1 MEDNMQIRNFQ
12 IGDIGP
18 ALQLAGREGWITGIR
33 EFFHILSVDPAG
45 SFILSGDNGLI
56 ACITTYSYPR
66 SAWIGNFIVA
76 PEYRKMGYGTL
87 LFERALNYLQNVPT
101 VFLTASPMAIGIYK
115 KYGFQEICLVNR
127 WQKDTPAIKGEISG
141 MKAGRHTLDHIIEFD
156 RQLWQDDRTSLLSR
170 FWSGRN
176 CFEHRSPYGYIIFGK
191 VGKYRVIG
199 PWEVAGKDIT
209 VAEKLLKGVFNMV
222 GKKET
227 LVLDV
232 PKANMV
238 ATTLLTHHGFN
249 IKGTTTL
256 MYKGILPDINFD
268 GILAMG
274 SLGSI
279 G

>member
-1 MEDNMQIRNFQ
+1 MADNIQIRNFQ

-33 EFFHILSVDPAG
+33 EFFHILSVDPEG
-45 SFILSGDNGLI
+45 SFILSEDNNMIG
-56 ACITTYSYPR
+56 CITTYSYPS

-76 PEYRKMGYGTL
+76 PEYRKMGHGTL
-87 LFERALNYLQNVPT
+87 LFQKALNYLQNKPT
-101 VFLTASPMAIGIYK
+101 VFLNASPMAIGIYK
-115 KYGFQEICLVNR
+115 KYGFQEIGLINR
-127 WQKDTPAIKGEISG
+127 WQKDTPSLKGEISG
-141 MKAGRHTLDHIIEFD
+141 MKAGRHTLDHIIDFD
-156 RQLWQDDRTSLLSR
+156 RQLWQDDRTTLLSK

-176 CFEHRSPYGYIIFGK
+176 CFEHRRPYGYILFGK
-191 VGKYRVIG
+191 VGKFRVIG
-199 PWEVAGKDIT
+199 PWGMAGKDIA

-232 PKANMV
+232 PKANMA
-238 ATTLLTHHGFN
+238 ATALLTYHGFN
-249 IKGTTTL
+249 IKGTSTL
-256 MYKGILPDINFD
+256 MYKGVLPNIDLE
-268 GILAMG
+268 GIFALG